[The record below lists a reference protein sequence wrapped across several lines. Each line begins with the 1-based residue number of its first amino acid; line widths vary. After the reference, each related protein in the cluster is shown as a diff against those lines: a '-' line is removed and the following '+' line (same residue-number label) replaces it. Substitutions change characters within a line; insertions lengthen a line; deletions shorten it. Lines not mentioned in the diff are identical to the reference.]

1 MHLAA
6 QKICMLVV
14 GKEVSTLST
23 LHGIANYAKTGQQEK
38 FIFQPMSEP
47 PLQCCPKLL

>member
-6 QKICMLVV
+6 QKIFMLVV